1 MIMAKYGTCEECG
14 QDTVVE
20 LHHII
25 SRKQLKALEH
35 CEHNFAYLCYN
46 HHRNN
51 KTGIHADR
59 ELDHKYKLK
68 FQNYLEMSFLNEYL
82 TREEIKE
89 VLGIKDK
96 ALDSILKHLI
106 QHNGKYAREDVI
118 RACMGGKMIVE
129 DEADGRT

>member
-1 MIMAKYGTCEECG
+1 MAKYGTCEECKL
-14 QDTVVE
+14 DTVVE

-25 SRKQLKALEH
+25 SRKQLKALEF
-35 CEHNFAYLCYN
+35 CEHNFALLCYN

-51 KTGIHADR
+51 KTGIHANR
-59 ELDHKYKLK
+59 ELDHKYKLR
-68 FQNYLEMSFLNEYL
+68 FQSYLEMSFFNEYL

-106 QHNGKYAREDVI
+106 LQKGKYTREDVI
-118 RACMGGKMIVE
+118 RACMGGKMIIN
-129 DEADGRT
+129 DEGEKN

>member
-25 SRKQLKALEH
+25 SRKQLKALEF

-46 HHRNN
+46 HHRHNI
-51 KTGIHADR
+51 TGIHADR

-68 FQNYLEMSFLNEYL
+68 FQNYLEMNFLNEYL

-89 VLGIKDK
+89 VLNIKDK
-96 ALDSILKHLI
+96 AIDSILKHLI
-106 QHNGKYAREDVI
+106 QHKGKYAREETI
-118 RACMGGKMIVE
+118 RARMGGRMITE
-129 DEADGRT
+129 DNKDEL